1 VLLGLTQSG
10 VLAGEAAANA
20 RVRPWRTVGC
30 GLRFGLS
37 NARKDEG
44 YPMSD
49 KLDDVVARITRLE
62 DLEAIRHTWR
72 DYCIRLDSAD
82 WLALG
87 DVFTEDAVLEM
98 DGLDHLVKGLDGQYR
113 GRHAI
118 INDFY
123 RQTGAVLPH
132 GAKSMFVTGHLSTNM
147 QIDLQGDEATT
158 LAYFF
163 EIVANDRI
171 LIGTYQHRCRR
182 EAERWRFCFLRIAIR
197 YRARLEASD
206 VGGQSLNGILARPI

>member
-1 VLLGLTQSG
+1 
-10 VLAGEAAANA
+10 
-20 RVRPWRTVGC
+20 
-30 GLRFGLS
+30 
-37 NARKDEG
+37 
-44 YPMSD
+44 MSD
-49 KLDDVVARITRLE
+49 KIDDLVARIARLE

-82 WLALG
+82 WAALG

-118 INDFY
+118 ISDFY

-132 GAKSMFVTGHLSTNM
+132 GAKPMFATGHISTNM
-147 QIDLQGDEATT
+147 QIELEGDKATT

-163 EIVANDRI
+163 EIVANDRV
-171 LIGTYQHRCRR
+171 LIGTYQHRFRR
-182 EAERWRFCFLRIAIR
+182 EANRWRFCFLRISIR
-197 YRARLEASD
+197 YRARLEATD
-206 VGGQSLNGILARPI
+206 VGGQSLNDILARPV

>member
-1 VLLGLTQSG
+1 MSDRIDDLV
-10 VLAGEAAANA
+10 A
-20 RVRPWRTVGC
+20 RV
-30 GLRFGLS
+30 
-37 NARKDEG
+37 
-44 YPMSD
+44 
-49 KLDDVVARITRLE
+49 TRLE

-72 DYCIRLDSAD
+72 DYCTRLNTAD
-82 WLALG
+82 WTALG

-123 RQTGAVLPH
+123 RRTGAVVSH
-132 GAKSMFVTGHLSTNM
+132 DAKPMFVTGHISTNM
-147 QIDLQGDEATT
+147 QIKLEGDEATT

-163 EIVANDRI
+163 EIVANDRV

-182 EAERWRFCFLRIAIR
+182 DADRWRFRFLRIAIR
-197 YRARLEASD
+197 YRAKLETSD
-206 VGGQSLNGILARPI
+206 GGGQSLNDILARPV